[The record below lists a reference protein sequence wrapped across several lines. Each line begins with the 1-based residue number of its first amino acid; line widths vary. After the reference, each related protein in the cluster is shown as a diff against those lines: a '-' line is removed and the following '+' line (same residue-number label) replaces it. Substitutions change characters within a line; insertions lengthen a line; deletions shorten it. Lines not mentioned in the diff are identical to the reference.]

1 MLEGHHGGCN
11 VRQPQDKLPALIHV
25 KSTQIVVQ
33 KLGEWCL
40 PESEKEMGHGW
51 PGGRTVL

>member
-1 MLEGHHGGCN
+1 MPEGHHGGYN

-33 KLGEWCL
+33 KLGEWL
-40 PESEKEMGHGW
+40 LT
-51 PGGRTVL
+51 RV